1 MSKIASILLA
11 SILLLQ
17 SMHLGMEEVTQF
29 DELLEHA
36 KFHSE
41 KYGDNFLV
49 FLSKHYGELQQE
61 HEKEHR
67 EEMPEHEKL
76 PLHHHNCIQS
86 LADFIVLRPLIPVI
100 KSNQTQNT
108 SAQFYYQESYT
119 SLEAFDI
126 FQPPKAA

>member
-1 MSKIASILLA
+1 MSKITSILLA
-11 SILLLQ
+11 LILMLQ

-36 KFHSE
+36 QFHSE

-61 HEKEHR
+61 HEKEHS
-67 EEMPEHEKL
+67 EELPEHEQL
-76 PLHHHNCIQS
+76 PLHHNNCIQS

-100 KSNQTQNT
+100 KTSQAQNSST
-108 SAQFYYQESYT
+108 QFYYQETYT
-119 SLEAFDI
+119 SLESFDI